1 MMRFLEFHCDPMFAI
16 ATFAAIAI
24 TVFVIFRSFMCKKG
38 RYHVVAGTMLQ
49 LLLNFRNLHDYM
61 TALARKHKSY
71 RLLWFRRSEIY
82 TVDPVNVEYILKTNF
97 ANYVKGWYHYEKLT
111 DLLGDGIFS
120 VDGEKWLQ
128 QRKVSSY
135 EIGTKAVR
143 DFSLQV
149 FKSNAVKLAGVVS
162 KTATSNNPVDFQELF
177 MKSTLD
183 SVFKIVLG
191 VDLNTIYG
199 TYEEGTQFSNAFDE
213 ASAITL
219 YRYVDVFWKLKRFLN
234 IGSEAVLRNRIKEVD
249 DFVYKLITIKT
260 EQVQQNSQSDFPE
273 KKADMV
279 SRFLALNETD
289 PKYLRDIILSFV
301 IAGRDTTAATLSWFF
316 YMLCK
321 HPHIQE
327 KVVHEVGEVTELK
340 NTCSIDELAD
350 RLTDEALGKMHYL
363 HAALTE
369 TLRLYPAV
377 PLDGKLCLSDETLP
391 DGFRIRKG
399 DSISYQSYSMGRMEF
414 IWGEDADEFRPE
426 RWLDETGTF
435 QPQSP
440 FKFTAFQAGPRICLG
455 KDFAYRQMKTFA
467 AVLCHSYI
475 FKLRVQNEWV
485 NYKTMLTLHIDGG
498 LHLHASQRFQP
509 N

>member
-1 MMRFLEFHCDPMFAI
+1 MRFLELHCDPMSAI
-16 ATFAAIAI
+16 AAFAAIAL
-24 TVFVIFRSFMCKKG
+24 TVFIIFRSFIHKKG
-38 RYHVVAGTMLQ
+38 RYHVVGGTMLD
-49 LLLNFRNLHDYM
+49 LLFNFRSMHDYM
-61 TALARKHKSY
+61 TSLARKHKTY
-71 RLLWFRRSEIY
+71 RLLGFHRSEVY

-97 ANYVKGWYHYEKLT
+97 ANYAKGWYHYEKLT
-111 DLLGDGIFS
+111 DLLGDGIFT
-120 VDGEKWLQ
+120 VDGEKWLH

-149 FKSNAVKLAGVVS
+149 FKSNAVRLAGVVS
-162 KTATSNNPVDFQELF
+162 KTAMSNNPVDFQDLF

-183 SVFKIVLG
+183 SVFKIILG
-191 VDLNTIYG
+191 VNLDTIYG
-199 TYEEGTQFSNAFDE
+199 TYEEGTEFSNAFDE

-219 YRYVDVFWKLKRFLN
+219 YRYVDVFWKIKRFLN
-234 IGSEAVLRNRIKEVD
+234 IGSEAVLGNLIKVVD
-249 DFVYKLITIKT
+249 NFVYKLIRIKI
-260 EQVQQNSQSDFPE
+260 EQVQKSQYDFPE

-327 KVVHEVGEVTELK
+327 KVMHEVGEVTKLK
-340 NTCSIDELAD
+340 NTCNIDELAD
-350 RLTDEALGKMHYL
+350 SLTDEALEKMHYL
-363 HAALTE
+363 HAALSE

-391 DGFRIRKG
+391 DGFSIRKG
-399 DSISYQSYSMGRMEF
+399 DSIAYQSYGMGRMEF
-414 IWGEDADEFRPE
+414 IWGEDAEEFRPE
-426 RWLDETGTF
+426 RWLDERGTF
-435 QPQSP
+435 QPKSS

-467 AVLCHSYI
+467 AVLCHSYK
-475 FKLRVQNEWV
+475 FKLAVQNESV

-498 LHLHASQRFQP
+498 LHLHAYQRFEP
-509 N
+509 MG